1 MSVKVALGVLVV
13 AALLLL
19 PGVLQLVLD
28 GRADYLVVGAAG
40 LLGLGIAL
48 GRRHRRERDRS

>member
-19 PGVLQLVLD
+19 PGVLRLVID